1 MYTPPRREARHE
13 NAGQPPDDARDHG
26 LGVARAPPRR
36 GSGRAKAPGEG
47 VGAVAAG
54 ERALRARDSVDR
66 PARWGRPLARH
77 SGGRVVGPAR
87 VRGALPRLRGA
98 RRVGGPPRHPRLPLP
113 AVPGRPPAGRRGGF
127 LTVPVVALPAV
138 AVVVASVVGVAPRRG
153 LLVPAVV
160 SVAPR
165 RRGRSRWTW
174 RPRTRSTT

>member
-66 PARWGRPLARH
+66 PPDGDGHSRDTAGGGLLAQPGCGEPSH
-77 SGGRVVGPAR
+77 GFG
-87 VRGALPRLRGA
+87 VRGA
-98 RRVGGPPRHPRLPLP
+98 
-113 AVPGRPPAGRRGGF
+113 F

-165 RRGRSRWTW
+165 RGLLVPAVVGVAPRRGLLV
-174 RPRTRSTT
+174 PAVVGVAP